1 MYCSRPSQ
9 PLPPLLS
16 FLPALSLAY
25 HSLEEVDVREPDFD
39 VRLEAVLEYLVELGD
54 PSRDGVVDLLL
65 LVQVAGL
72 LKCRNIVGHLKKVS
86 HKKLQP

>member
-1 MYCSRPSQ
+1 MLQVQLRFP
-9 PLPPLLS
+9 
-16 FLPALSLAY
+16 Y

-54 PSRDGVVDLLL
+54 PSRDGVVNLLL

-72 LKCRNIVGHLKKVS
+72 LKCRSRVGHLKKVL
-86 HKKLQP
+86 HKKLLP